1 MGLIDTLKWLWD
13 PREPEQKAYDAW
25 DAVTPL
31 QRHTQHLQ
39 IYIKGQAE
47 PFARILEYQDKN
59 YGSLGNWRIDLDDR
73 VSEWLGRCGTK
84 GVQID
89 SVWYSPD
96 QIERIELG
104 EKTVE
109 PIE

>member
-1 MGLIDTLKWLWD
+1 MGLFDTLKWLWD
-13 PREPEQKAYDAW
+13 PREPEQRAYDAW
-25 DAVTPL
+25 DKQTPL
-31 QRHTQHLQ
+31 QRHIQHLQ

-47 PFARILEYQDKN
+47 PFARILEYQDQN

-96 QIERIELG
+96 QIERIEIG
-104 EKTVE
+104 EKIIE

>member
-1 MGLIDTLKWLWD
+1 MGLFDTLKWLWD

-25 DAVTPL
+25 DKATPL
-31 QRHTQHLQ
+31 QRHRQTLL
-39 IYIKGQAE
+39 IYIKGQSE
-47 PFARILEYQDKN
+47 PFVRILEYEDVSV
-59 YGSLGNWRIDLDDR
+59 GDLGNWRVDLDDKVR
-73 VSEWLGRCGTK
+73 GWLGRRGTK

-96 QIERIELG
+96 QIERIEIG